1 MRGSAPPFAV
11 HEDVVIADWIDRNGH
26 LNLAYYLVLFD
37 RATDV
42 LFDRLGIG
50 AAYSDAS
57 GCSLFVAETHTL
69 YEREL
74 TLGARVRIACH
85 VLGADAKRLH
95 LAHEMFRADEAGR
108 VALLEGMVLH
118 VDLGTRRAAPF
129 PAEIAASLAAAVTTA
144 PPPGLGRRVGMRR
157 TV

>member
-1 MRGSAPPFAV
+1 MTPAAT
-11 HEDVVIADWIDRNGH
+11 HDDVVIADWIDRNGH

-50 AAYSDAS
+50 AAYSAAS
-57 GCSLFVAETHTL
+57 GYSLFVVETHTL

-74 TLGARVRIACH
+74 ALGARVRIDCH
-85 VLGADAKRLH
+85 VLGADEKRLH
-95 LAHEMFRADEAGR
+95 LAHEMFRAGEAGR

-118 VDLGTRRAAPF
+118 VDLGSRRTAPF
-129 PAEIAASLAAAVTTA
+129 PAAIAATLAGAVTAA
-144 PPPGLGRRVGMRR
+144 PPAGLGRRISGLGGR
-157 TV
+157 